1 MYEGIYLIKERE
13 FKKSNE
19 DIYKLG
25 RSFNLNMRIKDYPKR
40 SSLFLIIFCKDCEN
54 IEKQLIILLTNKF
67 KIRSDYGAEYF
78 EGDIDKMINE
88 IQNFMKHKY
97 CIFCKVKDCNTD
109 TFIVKDTFSNTNV
122 EYISYPLTKNI
133 VEKNKGYNNDNKIDG
148 IDNNNNGENIT
159 NKVQKFVGKS
169 IIHAC
174 KICGLTTKKKGTYDE
189 HLLTQKHKRNVKL
202 LKIKINNNTKNDN
215 NSTKINKIDN
225 KIDNLTKQTTEVL
238 KQNEELRKKIEHLED
253 VNNRNTNN
261 IVKEIKSVK
270 KSVLRILNTDFKDT
284 PSIDYIDEEEF
295 RLELEAEYDRKI
307 DDDSNSLFMR
317 IFNDYNNKKL
327 IKTLSDLILKFIKKE
342 DQKSQSVFILDSA
355 RGNYATKVEDIW
367 LNDKCGLQFKKY
379 TLDMVIKYMLNILDI
394 YRLRLEDIIKK
405 KNKTQLERDYITS
418 YQNMYVEL
426 KSYLMNTNTHK
437 RVISC
442 MSPELK
448 MNDK

>member
-1 MYEGIYLIKERE
+1 MSEGIYLIKERE

-19 DIYKLG
+19 DIYKIG
-25 RSFNLNMRIKDYPKR
+25 RSFNLNTRIKKYPKK
-40 SSLFLIIFCKDCEN
+40 SSLFLIVFCKDCEN
-54 IEKQLIILLTNKF
+54 IEKQLILLLTNRF
-67 KIRSDYGAEYF
+67 KIRSDYGTEYF
-78 EGDIDKMINE
+78 EGDIDKIIYE
-88 IQNFMKHKY
+88 IQNFMKRKY
-97 CIFCKVKDCNTD
+97 CIFCKLKDCDTD

-133 VEKNKGYNNDNKIDG
+133 VEKNKGDNDDKFD
-148 IDNNNNGENIT
+148 NGENIT

-174 KICGLTTKKKGTYDE
+174 KICGLSTKKKGTYDE
-189 HLLTQKHKRNVKL
+189 HLLTQKHKRNVIL
-202 LKIKINNNTKNDN
+202 VTNKINNNTTNHN
-215 NSTKINKIDN
+215 NSAKNNKIDKIDN
-225 KIDNLTKQTTEVL
+225 KIDNLTKYTTEVL
-238 KQNEELRKKIEHLED
+238 KQNEELKKKIEHLED

-270 KSVLRILNTDFKDT
+270 KSVLTILNTDFKDT
-284 PSIDYIDEEEF
+284 PSIKYIDEEEF
-295 RLELEAEYDRKI
+295 KAQLELIYNKKI
-307 DDDSNSLFMR
+307 SDSSNSLFME
-317 IFNDYNNKKL
+317 IFNDYNNKTL

-342 DQKSQSVFILDSA
+342 DQKNQSVFILDSA
-355 RGNYATKVEDIW
+355 RSNYAIRIENIW
-367 LNDKCGLQFKKY
+367 LNDKGGSQFKKY

-394 YRLRLEDIIKK
+394 YRLRLEDMIKK
-405 KNKTQLERDYITS
+405 KNKTQMERDYVTS

-442 MSPELK
+442 ISPELK